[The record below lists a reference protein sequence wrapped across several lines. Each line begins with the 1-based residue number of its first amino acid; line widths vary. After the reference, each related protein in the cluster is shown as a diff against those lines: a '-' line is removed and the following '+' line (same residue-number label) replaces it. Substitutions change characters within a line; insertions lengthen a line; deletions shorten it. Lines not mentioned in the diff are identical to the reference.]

1 MTAAKSEEAKS
12 WSERAIIAALE
23 QLHAS
28 AAESLASPTLEPND
42 APLIRAALADLDAY
56 AAPLLAVL
64 RSIDPK
70 AGGAFD
76 LLRPV
81 LFAAVIIGSR
91 RPPPFASVEAGKR
104 IQADYARAEKSGKDA
119 GRRRALIDAIQAHA
133 AAENLV
139 LSTSEKFAESIRASV
154 RERLKLAP
162 DDGEW
167 PSASTIK
174 GAIRQIKKDKA

>member
-1 MTAAKSEEAKS
+1 M
-12 WSERAIIAALE
+12 
-23 QLHAS
+23 
-28 AAESLASPTLEPND
+28 
-42 APLIRAALADLDAY
+42 
-56 AAPLLAVL
+56 
-64 RSIDPK
+64 PK
-70 AGGAFD
+70 RGGAFD

-91 RPPPFASVEAGKR
+91 RPPPFASVEAGRR
-104 IQADYARAEKSGKDA
+104 IQTDYARAEKSGKDA

-139 LSTSEKFAESIRASV
+139 LSTSEKFADSIRASV
-154 RERLKLAP
+154 RERLKIAP
-162 DDGEW
+162 DGGDW